1 MISDNQILSLIGFL
15 ILVAVGCQSPS
26 SQESTEA
33 DSVLTE
39 IVIPEEIY
47 DPDPTDTIPGNG
59 YGINSSAK
67 ETAELVRKTVQ
78 DLFKDDLDKN
88 IIDEYSRKFI
98 FFEYDLNEDGNKEIM
113 VGFTGPYFCGSGGC
127 SQMIL
132 DNMGNVISRFTVSD
146 YPVVID
152 NTKSNGWKD
161 LFILSGGKYRVIKFD
176 GKTYPS
182 NPSMQPELKLLP
194 GDGLPR
200 ALDFVN
206 EPYPWFT
213 F

>member
-1 MISDNQILSLIGFL
+1 
-15 ILVAVGCQSPS
+15 
-26 SQESTEA
+26 
-33 DSVLTE
+33 
-39 IVIPEEIY
+39 
-47 DPDPTDTIPGNG
+47 
-59 YGINSSAK
+59 
-67 ETAELVRKTVQ
+67 
-78 DLFKDDLDKN
+78 
-88 IIDEYSRKFI
+88 
-98 FFEYDLNEDGNKEIM
+98 M

-127 SQMIL
+127 TQMIL
-132 DNMGNVISRFTVSD
+132 DREGNVITQFTVSD

-161 LFILSGGKYRVIKFD
+161 LFILSAGQYRIVKFD

-206 EPYPWFT
+206 EPYPWIKF
-213 F
+213 